1 MNRCKKK
8 HITANYLFTCISSYV
23 QSVEVSTNQTVS
35 ADATVTSPDTKI
47 NICDLNLF
55 SVVLAMLW
63 KGREGAN
70 ELIQAL
76 ADPIPNQDYS
86 SMINRQ
92 LRRQWTWICISVDR
106 LLNTECIT
114 STILR
119 NAESV
124 PTLVRTQDDDATC
137 EQSLICI

>member
-8 HITANYLFTCISSYV
+8 HITVNYLFTCISSYV

-47 NICDLNLF
+47 NVCDLNLF
-55 SVVLAMLW
+55 SE
-63 KGREGAN
+63 EGAN

-76 ADPIPNQDYS
+76 ADPIPNRDYS
-86 SMINRQ
+86 AMIYRQ
-92 LRRQWTWICISVDR
+92 LRRQWTWICNSVDR
-106 LLNTECIT
+106 LLNTECLT

-137 EQSLICI
+137 QYSLICI